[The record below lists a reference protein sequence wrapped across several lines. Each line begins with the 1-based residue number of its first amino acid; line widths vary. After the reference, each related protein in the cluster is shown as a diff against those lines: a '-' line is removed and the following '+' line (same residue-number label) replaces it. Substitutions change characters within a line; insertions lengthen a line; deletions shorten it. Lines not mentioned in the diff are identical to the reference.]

1 MLLPVVNLSE
11 EERRLK
17 DVKLSHLIED
27 RFIGH
32 VGEDC
37 VVFEALKKAAQEG
50 LRVLLIRGKRGPEI
64 RGVVT
69 LRSLLAAMVKG
80 DEPLKETLRLPVTA
94 AKVKAHKVKVYT
106 TDTLLSLLGHIK
118 RRWLGAV
125 PLYSTNNEIVGI
137 LTYRKL
143 YEYLGRT
150 IDLTSLIAS
159 LSSRKYPELMVA
171 PNTMVKTVIR
181 KFVKYRQGPIIIHR
195 RGKVLGVVTPLN
207 LLKALTDT
215 DTMEKIEEG
224 IDEYFL
230 NAPITTFASKDYPR
244 FSLERLDMGKADEAL
259 RSHEFFLTV
268 SADRLTGLVTVM
280 AVITEY
286 ARGLNV

>member
-11 EERRLK
+11 DERRLK
-17 DVKLSHLIED
+17 DVRLAHLVED

-37 VVFEALKKAAQEG
+37 AVFEALKKVAREG
-50 LRVLLIRGKRGPEI
+50 LRVLLIRGEGGPEI
-64 RGVVT
+64 RGIVT
-69 LRSLLAAMVKG
+69 LGSLLAAIVKG
-80 DEPLKETLRLPVTA
+80 GEPLKETLRLPITTA
-94 AKVKAHKVKVYT
+94 KIKAHKVKVYT
-106 TDTLLSLLGHIK
+106 TDTLLGLLGYIK
-118 RRWLGAV
+118 RRWLGAI

-143 YEYLGRT
+143 YEYLRRT
-150 IDLTSLIAS
+150 IDLTPVIAS

-171 PNTMVKTVIR
+171 PNTMVKTVIK
-181 KFVKYRQGPIIIHR
+181 KFIKYGQGPVIIHR

-207 LLKALTDT
+207 LLRALTDT

-224 IDEYFL
+224 VDEYFL
-230 NAPITTFASKDYPR
+230 NAPITTFASKNYPR
-244 FSLERLDMGKADEAL
+244 FSLERLDMVKADEAL

-280 AVITEY
+280 TVITEY
-286 ARGLNV
+286 AKGLNI